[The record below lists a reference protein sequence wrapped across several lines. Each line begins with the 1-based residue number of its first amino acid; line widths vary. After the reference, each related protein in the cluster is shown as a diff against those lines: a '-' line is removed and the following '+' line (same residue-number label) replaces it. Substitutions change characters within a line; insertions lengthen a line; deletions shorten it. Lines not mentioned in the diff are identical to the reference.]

1 MITKTL
7 QFHHRP
13 AEKHC
18 PRKCRFLL
26 QLRFTKDSQHFP
38 SSMMHDRQRLEAQND
53 KTEQRGGVLFD
64 HPVVIYRKSCSR
76 INCIH
81 VSACSR
87 KKRKESHFRRFSNLC
102 GFYHFILKASMILKL
117 AK

>member
-1 MITKTL
+1 
-7 QFHHRP
+7 
-13 AEKHC
+13 
-18 PRKCRFLL
+18 
-26 QLRFTKDSQHFP
+26 
-38 SSMMHDRQRLEAQND
+38 MMHDRQRLEAQND

-87 KKRKESHFRRFSNLC
+87 KKKKKVISGDFQISVVSITSF
-102 GFYHFILKASMILKL
+102 
-117 AK
+117 